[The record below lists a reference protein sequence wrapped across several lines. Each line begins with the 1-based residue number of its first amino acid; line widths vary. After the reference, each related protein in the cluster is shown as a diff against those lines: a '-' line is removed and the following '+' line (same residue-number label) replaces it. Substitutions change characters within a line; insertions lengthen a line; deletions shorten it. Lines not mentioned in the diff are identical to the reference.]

1 MPVEVWEQ
9 VGGFQMGAENS
20 YGIGFFLAGN
30 YHILCREGKGYRFHT
45 IKPHCDL
52 EPVELDYY
60 EARKFIETHP
70 VCTNITN
77 HEIRIMQ
84 YSEIQDIL
92 QGRSPES
99 AVMSLAISSEEEEEE
114 PLH

>member
-1 MPVEVWEQ
+1 MFEKN
-9 VGGFQMGAENS
+9 GGFPMGAENS
-20 YGIGFFLAGN
+20 YGIGFFITGN
-30 YHILCREGKGYRFHT
+30 YHILCHEGKEYRFH
-45 IKPHCDL
+45 IINPDCDF
-52 EPVELDYY
+52 EPVQLDYY

-84 YSEIQDIL
+84 YGEIRNIL
-92 QGRSPES
+92 LGKSPVS
-99 AVMSLAISSEEEEEE
+99 SVMSLAIVSEEEDEE